1 MKYDSAHG
9 GEKELL
15 LTAQKNYSKMLALNS
30 DLEESD
36 VARQQLK
43 EIEKALRR
51 YQ

>member
-1 MKYDSAHG
+1 
-9 GEKELL
+9 
-15 LTAQKNYSKMLALNS
+15 MLALNS